1 MRRSSSADLDS
12 FLENEAFVKENY
24 PETPKSTSNQME
36 EYTSVFPKQEKSERI
51 KNSVIHMI
59 SRKSKITPKRYE

>member
-24 PETPKSTSNQME
+24 PEKSKTSSKNME
-36 EYTSVFPKQEKSERI
+36 ESKSVFPKQEKSEKI
-51 KNSVIHMI
+51 KKLSY
-59 SRKSKITPKRYE
+59 PYD